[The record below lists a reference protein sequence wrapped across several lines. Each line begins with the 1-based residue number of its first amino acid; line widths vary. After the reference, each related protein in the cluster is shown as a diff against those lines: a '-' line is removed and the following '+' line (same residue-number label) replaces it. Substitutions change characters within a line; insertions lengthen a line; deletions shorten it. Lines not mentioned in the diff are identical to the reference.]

1 MIILGINCGHD
12 ACAAL
17 YDDYR
22 LLSAVPLERMTRE
35 KNDGNRYPQI
45 AIAEALKAAGI
56 GRDKIGAIAIGR
68 DGNFWMRDG
77 FLRRFP
83 AMAGAEEQEIMW
95 YARKGGRSAASLFRA
110 DRFYH
115 GFGFPHK
122 PPLFFFNHH
131 LAHALGALFYTD
143 WQDALI
149 FTADGSGDG
158 VFYSARILKEG
169 VMQEIWGGEEDSI
182 NETQHTDQSMGE
194 FYATITRSLG
204 FRALRHEGKVLGLAA
219 SGKPLHAK
227 RWMRPLYVDEEGRVL
242 LRFRHR
248 HLSLNNR
255 FLVGARRNRFHLRK
269 AIRRAAKYARRE
281 DVAAS
286 AQKVLETIILDSIGK
301 LLERHKVRHLALSG
315 GVFANV
321 RLNQR
326 LAEELPVDEIFI
338 YPAMSDQGLSAG
350 GVLQYL
356 LARDGL
362 ATWLSK
368 RERLRHLYFGRDY
381 DEDADGAMR
390 QAGAEKTPHHPHSLE
405 EKIAALLDQGE
416 IIGLCAGRMEY
427 GPRALG
433 ARSILAA
440 PTDPHV
446 NDWLNQRLSRTEF
459 MPFAPVVLA
468 ERAEEIFQLR
478 PSMLYAARFMTITC
492 AVHPAWRDKIPAVVH
507 LDGTARPQII
517 ARADNPFYYDILKA
531 YEARTGLPVL
541 INTSFNA
548 HEEPIINKP
557 QEAAQALIQGRVDYV
572 ATRRALWKAPPL

>member
-1 MIILGINCGHD
+1 MMILGIHGGHD
-12 ACAAL
+12 AGAVV

-35 KNDGNRYPQI
+35 KNDGSRYPQI
-45 AIAEALKAAGI
+45 AVSEALAAAEI
-56 GRDKIGAIAIGR
+56 RQDQIGAIAIGR

-83 AMAGAEEQEIMW
+83 AMAGVEEQEIMW
-95 YARKGGRSAASLFRA
+95 YARKAGRSAASLFCA
-110 DRFYH
+110 DRFYQS
-115 GFGFPHK
+115 FGFPQK

-131 LAHALGALFYTD
+131 FAHALGALFHSD
-143 WQDALI
+143 WDDAFI
-149 FTADGSGDG
+149 YTADGSGDG
-158 VFYSARILKEG
+158 VFYSHRILKNG
-169 VMQEIWGGEEDSI
+169 MLSEIWGGEEDSLK
-182 NETQHTDQSMGE
+182 ETQHVDQSMGE
-194 FYATITRSLG
+194 FYATVTRSLG

-219 SGKPLHAK
+219 SGDPVYAES
-227 RWMRPLYVDEEGRVL
+227 WMRPFHVDEKGRVL

-248 HLSLNNR
+248 RLSRNNR
-255 FLVGARRNRFHLRK
+255 WLIGRRKSRYHLDK
-269 AIRRAAKYARRE
+269 AIQKAAKYGRRE

-326 LAEELPVDEIFI
+326 LAEELPVEEIFI
-338 YPAMSDQGLSAG
+338 YPAMGDQGLSAG

-356 LARDGL
+356 LERDGL
-362 ATWLSK
+362 ATWLAK
-368 RERLRHLYFGRDY
+368 RERLRHLYLGRDY
-381 DEDADGAMR
+381 DEDADAAMK
-390 QAGAEKTPHHPHSLE
+390 QAGAKHVPHDPHSLE
-405 EKIAALLDQGE
+405 EKIAALLDEGG
-416 IIGLCAGRMEY
+416 IVGICAGRMEY

-440 PTDPHV
+440 PTDPNV

-459 MPFAPVVLA
+459 MPFAPVVLK

-492 AVHPAWRDKIPAVVH
+492 GVNPAWRDKIPAVVH
-507 LDGTARPQII
+507 LDGTARPQIV

-557 QEAAQALIQGRVDYV
+557 EEAAQALIQGRVDYL
-572 ATRRALWKAPPL
+572 ATRRALWKAGR